1 MSRLIIAS
9 NRVVDLEKGVQ
20 SGGLAVALGE
30 ALQLGRGVWFGW
42 DGTIVEDEAA
52 LGLKLAQQ
60 NRMRTATVPLTRS
73 EYETYYLGFANRVLW
88 PAFHYRLDLAV
99 YDSSF
104 IEGYRRVNHRM
115 ATQLAALLEP
125 DDLVWVHDYHM
136 IPLGEELRHQG
147 CRQRIGFFLH
157 IPFPAPEIFRAV
169 PENAALAESMFSY
182 DVVGFQTSG
191 DAGNFVRYIVD
202 QCGGVALPDNRVAC
216 FGRTITACAFPIGI
230 DPDAI
235 FKMAHTPEAEAH
247 IARLQR
253 RSMANMFVLGVDR
266 LDYSKG
272 LPDRMKAFRRMLE
285 MHPEMRKFVTL
296 MQIAPPTREDV
307 AAYAEIR
314 QELEGLSGAING
326 EFGDFD
332 WTPVRYIHRAVPRA
346 TLAALFRGSQV
357 GLVTPLRDGMNLVAK
372 EYVASQDPESP
383 GVLVLSK
390 FAGAAEDL
398 VEAILVNPYDTDE
411 MAISLHRALT
421 MPVEERRERY
431 EALIAR
437 VKRNDVRGWRESFLE
452 ALRNAEAPDDAAE
465 EAEEAEAFPAGAYA
479 GRDGEVRRLQ

>member
-1 MSRLIIAS
+1 MSRLIVAS
-9 NRVVDLEKGVQ
+9 NRVVDLDKGTQ

-42 DGTIVEDEAA
+42 DGTIVDEEAQ

-60 NRMRTATVPLTRS
+60 NNMRTATVPLTRE
-73 EYETYYLGFANRVLW
+73 EYNTYYLGFANKVLW
-88 PAFHYRLDLAV
+88 PAFHYRLDLAI

-104 IEGYRRVNHRM
+104 IEGYRRVNARM
-115 ATQLAALLEP
+115 AHQLAALLEP
-125 DDLVWVHDYHM
+125 EDLVWVHDYHM
-136 IPLGEELRHQG
+136 IPLGAELRQQG

-157 IPFPAPEIFRAV
+157 IPFPPPEIFRAV
-169 PENAALAESMFSY
+169 PENAALAKCLFAY
-182 DVVGFQTSG
+182 DVIGFQTSG
-191 DAGNFVRYIVD
+191 DASNFVRYIVE
-202 QCGGVALPDNRVAC
+202 QCDGEMLPDDRVRC
-216 FGRTITACAFPIGI
+216 FDRTIVARAFPIGI
-230 DPDAI
+230 DADAI
-235 FKMAHTPEAEAH
+235 YEMAHSPEAEAH
-247 IARLQR
+247 ISRLQR

-285 MHPEMRKFVTL
+285 IHPEMRKAVTL

-307 AAYAEIR
+307 AAYADIR
-314 QELEGLSGAING
+314 HELEGLSGAING

-346 TLAALFRGSQV
+346 TLASLFRGSQV

-372 EYVASQDPESP
+372 EYIASQDADNP

-398 VEAILVNPYDTDE
+398 EEAVIVNPYDTDE
-411 MAISLHRALT
+411 MAIALHRALT

-431 EALIAR
+431 DALIERVRAR
-437 VKRNDVRGWRESFLE
+437 DVKNWRETFLSVLSDTSGE
-452 ALRNAEAPDDAAE
+452 ATSNGVTTLIATATDASAK
-465 EAEEAEAFPAGAYA
+465 
-479 GRDGEVRRLQ
+479 

>member
-1 MSRLIIAS
+1 MSRLIVAS
-9 NRVVDLEKGVQ
+9 NRVVDLEKGIQ

-42 DGTIVEDEAA
+42 DGTIVDSEAQ
-52 LGLKLAQQ
+52 LGLKLSQQ
-60 NRMRTATVPLTRS
+60 SSMRTATVPLTRE
-73 EYETYYLGFANRVLW
+73 EYETYYLGFANKVLW

-115 ATQLAALLEP
+115 AQQLGALLEP

-136 IPLGEELRHQG
+136 MPLGDELRQQG
-147 CRQRIGFFLH
+147 CQQKIGFFLH
-157 IPFPAPEIFRAV
+157 IPFPPPEIFRAV
-169 PENAALAESMFSY
+169 PENATLARELFAY

-191 DAGNFVRYIVD
+191 DANNFVRYIVE
-202 QCGGVALPDNRVAC
+202 QCGGEALPDDHVRC
-216 FGRTITACAFPIGI
+216 FDRTILARAFPIGI
-230 DPDAI
+230 DVDSVYD
-235 FKMAHTPEAEAH
+235 MAHSPEAEAH
-247 IARLQR
+247 ISRLQR
-253 RSMANMFVLGVDR
+253 RSMANMFVIGVDR

-272 LPDRMKAFRRMLE
+272 LPDRMKAFRRLLE
-285 MHPEMRKFVTL
+285 MHPEMRKSVTF

-314 QELEGLSGAING
+314 QELEGMSGAING

-332 WTPVRYIHRAVPRA
+332 WTPVRYIHRVVPRA

-372 EYVASQDPESP
+372 EYVASQDADNP

-390 FAGAAEDL
+390 FSGAAEDL
-398 VEAILVNPYDTDE
+398 EEAVLVNPYDTDE
-411 MAISLHRALT
+411 MAIALHRALT
-421 MPVEERRERY
+421 MSIEERRERY
-431 EALIAR
+431 EALIER
-437 VKRNDVRGWRESFLE
+437 VRGRDVTNWRKTFLD
-452 ALRNAEAPDDAAE
+452 ALRSEPQRQCTGVTALANANANA
-465 EAEEAEAFPAGAYA
+465 
-479 GRDGEVRRLQ
+479 R